1 MNRGS
6 DNMARHGKNYRAKI
20 EKVDRTKR
28 YTSEEAVKLLK
39 ELTYVKFDET
49 VGLDVRLG
57 VDPRNAEQQVR
68 GTCALPHGTGKNVR
82 VAVFATGDKVRDA
95 EEAGADIVGGEDLVK
110 KVLDGFLDFDAAIA
124 TPDMMRHVGR
134 LGKVLGPR
142 GMMPNPKVGTVT
154 MNVRDAVEALKAGQV
169 EYRLDRFAIIHVP
182 VGKMSFEE
190 GKLLENVDSMLD
202 AIAKAK
208 PSAAKGTYFR
218 SVVLSGTMTPGLKLL
233 PPDVRVTK

>member
-1 MNRGS
+1 
-6 DNMARHGKNYRAKI
+6 MAKHGKHYRAKI
-20 EKVDRTKR
+20 EKVDRQKR
-28 YTSEEAVKLLK
+28 YTVEEAVSLLK
-39 ELTYVKFDET
+39 EITYVKFDET
-49 VGLDVRLG
+49 VGLDIRLG
-57 VDPRNAEQQVR
+57 VDPRNADQQVR
-68 GTCALPHGTGKNVR
+68 GTCALPHGTGKSVR

-95 EEAGADIVGGEDLVK
+95 EEAGADVVGGEDLVK

-182 VGKMSFEE
+182 VGKMSFDAE
-190 GKLLENVDSMLD
+190 KLADNINLMLD
-202 AIAKAK
+202 TIAKAR

-218 SVVLSGTMTPGLKLL
+218 SVTVSGTMTPGLKLL
-233 PPDVRVTK
+233 PPDSRAAKAA